1 MNTTLRSRLSPAPH
15 APWPPASV
23 LGTLD
28 AGTRERFTALGRP
41 VRFSGGER
49 LLREGEPGTEVY
61 LLLQGWFKVLAT
73 MDDSREALLA
83 VRAGGDI
90 VGELACFDTQPRS
103 ATVLAVGKG
112 AARLIGRQ
120 EFLGFLSVDEGATQA
135 VMRAVGGKLRWATRR
150 RQDFGGSDVHTRVA
164 RVLVELARSY
174 GRREGDGVAIGVTL
188 SQPELATLVGA
199 SEPSVHRVL
208 RALRQH
214 QVIDTGYRRIFI
226 RDTAQLDGIAG
237 PDVTALI
244 APSPQAPATLP
255 PSRRPPRPT

>member
-1 MNTTLRSRLSPAPH
+1 MLGGLRA
-15 APWPPASV
+15 
-23 LGTLD
+23 D
-28 AGTRERFTALGRP
+28 TRERFTALGRG

-73 MDDSREALLA
+73 MDDAREALLA

-90 VGELACFDTQPRS
+90 VGELACFDAQPRS
-103 ATVLAVGKG
+103 ATVMAVGKG
-112 AARLIGRQ
+112 TARLIGRQ
-120 EFLGFLSVDEGATQA
+120 EFLGFLSDDDVAAQA

-174 GRREGDGVAIGVTL
+174 GRREGEGIAIGVTL

-208 RALRQH
+208 RSLRQH
-214 QVIDTGYRRIFI
+214 RVIDTGYRRIFI
-226 RDTAQLDGIAG
+226 RDGARLDAIAAA
-237 PDVTALI
+237 DMTALT
-244 APSPQAPATLP
+244 APTPRPPAIRP
-255 PSRRPPRPT
+255 PTRRSPRPT